1 MRNVSSRKVLLWSL
15 TSSVGIAAG
24 IWLGTESSQ
33 RQELY
38 FASPSE
44 TPATLILTESLF
56 DAESKY
62 IESTEGLQRVSERDG
77 ETESVSLKFYCPKDA
92 FNWGELTLKWAW
104 AEDLAPR
111 MAILEPNML
120 VVPAFDPAATAEI
133 YIESAATNRK
143 WVKLLRL
150 EKGLESIELNRAIDV
165 SRWVRQGDYLRVKYR
180 LKASK
185 LMTHPTPDDP
195 IGFAGAQCLRQ
206 LKTKP
211 TATRLLLW
219 K

>member
-1 MRNVSSRKVLLWSL
+1 M
-15 TSSVGIAAG
+15 GIAAG
-24 IWLGTESSQ
+24 IWLGTESSHT
-33 RQELY
+33 QELY
-38 FASPSE
+38 FASPQKV
-44 TPATLILTESLF
+44 PATVILTESLF
-56 DAESKY
+56 EAEPRY
-62 IESTEGLQRVSERDG
+62 IESTQGLQRVSERDG
-77 ETESVSLKFYCPKDA
+77 DTESVVLKFYCPNEALK
-92 FNWGELTLKWAW
+92 WGELTLKWTW
-104 AEDLAPR
+104 AQDLAPR
-111 MAILEPNML
+111 TGVLEPNML

-133 YIESAATNRK
+133 YIESAATNGK
-143 WVKLLRL
+143 WIKLLRL
-150 EKGLESIELNRAIDV
+150 EKGLESIELNRGIDV
-165 SRWVRQGDYLRVKYR
+165 SRWVQRGDYLRVKYR